1 MTCLEKLKK
10 LNPLFDRKTVE
21 DIIRSHCPFE
31 WGINY
36 PSEGRCCHG
45 SCKECWNHA
54 EIMED

>member
-10 LNPLFDRKTVE
+10 QNPLFDEKVVE
-21 DIIRSHCPFE
+21 DVIRGYCPFE
-31 WGINY
+31 WEINY
-36 PSEGRCCHG
+36 PPEGRCCHG